1 MRWGLTSNVRTLM
14 IAAPARE
21 IVSKV
26 SCEPLYQPAEV
37 QCPNWVICCRSKL
50 YHLNVRFGLKTD
62 IVISLDRGAPD
73 VRFRP

>member
-26 SCEPLYQPAEV
+26 GCEPLYQPAEV
-37 QCPNWVICCRSKL
+37 QCPIWVIVAVQNSTTLTSDLGR
-50 YHLNVRFGLKTD
+50 
-62 IVISLDRGAPD
+62 
-73 VRFRP
+73 